1 MEKTYA
7 TKNRVLNF
15 NMEHW
20 KLRNK
25 SNTLS
30 ISDYLHSSLV
40 SPSSENSIDSLID
53 PDFIGS
59 SPLRLEK
66 LINSFLGYLQ
76 FDQGIRVEDTFS
88 KKLHSIC
95 GLKCQE
101 KPSVLKE
108 FGIATQLFEEAL
120 LDLKDADCW
129 NFLLFAE
136 HPSIDNPDDNSNIR
150 RCRVYV
156 YRELVKYAITIGGGF
171 TSFGTMDNYRGFQ
184 GGLYSDSISYRQFT
198 PK

>member
-1 MEKTYA
+1 MQ
-7 TKNRVLNF
+7 
-15 NMEHW
+15 HW

-30 ISDYLHSSLV
+30 ISDYLHSLLV
-40 SPSSENSIDSLID
+40 SSSSDGSIDLLMA
-53 PDFIGS
+53 PDSTGS
-59 SPLRLEK
+59 SPVGLEK

-76 FDQGIRVEDTFS
+76 FDQGIRVEDTFPRR
-88 KKLHSIC
+88 LRSIC

-108 FGIATQLFEEAL
+108 FGIATQLFEEVL

-129 NFLLFAE
+129 NFLLFAG

-156 YRELVKYAITIGGGF
+156 YRELAKYAITIGGGF

-184 GGLYSDSISYRQFT
+184 GGLYSDPISYRQFT